1 MKGTLKDYTKEH
13 YEAFK
18 LSPRQLDQLESME
31 RQFSRKANTRLS
43 SNKLF
48 WPFSALVAGIF
59 IIVFSLPQQEA
70 FSPDHIANE
79 IAYNYNKTL
88 SMEFKGNSIPEIRRH
103 FNKLDFNLVNSSNN
117 RISNLRLVGGRYS
130 SINKQLAA
138 QLRLSERN
146 NQSQMIWYQIPIPS
160 EKLDLP
166 KEVEY
171 YQNGVRIIM
180 WTEKGVLHGLAERP

>member
-1 MKGTLKDYTKEH
+1 MKETLKGCTKKH

-18 LSPRQLDQLESME
+18 LSPRQLDRLESLE
-31 RQFSRKANTRLS
+31 KQFSQQHNSRFS

-48 WPFSALVAGIF
+48 WPISALVAGIF
-59 IIVFSLPQQEA
+59 IIVFSLPQQEE
-70 FSPDHIANE
+70 FSPNHIANE

-103 FNKLDFNLVNSSNN
+103 FNKLDFNLVNSNNN

-138 QLRLSERN
+138 QLRLAERN

-160 EKLDLP
+160 EKLNLP
-166 KEVEY
+166 KEVEFF
-171 YQNGVRIIM
+171 QNGVRIIM
-180 WTEKGVLHGLAERP
+180 WTEKGVLHGLAGKP